1 MEHHLLWV
9 TATEC
14 VAVDAV
20 ITHQIIQNNWFFVEV
35 GKVALID
42 TNDVPLLVSRLNK
55 AIDKMRVNGLVTD
68 VNVERFPLGPFALLF
83 GVECDCNVRLLA
95 VVEHFA
101 PLFFV
106 KTNIRFAI
114 HLYALTIATHLRV
127 ATLHALYVRAEV
139 KRCDVVGNGN
149 IGVVG
154 ENSGYLVA

>member
-1 MEHHLLWV
+1 MEHHLLRV
-9 TATEC
+9 SATEC

-20 ITHQIIQNNWFFVEV
+20 VAHQIIQNNWFLVKV
-35 GKVALID
+35 GEVALID
-42 TNDVPLLVSRLNK
+42 TYDVPLLVSRLNK

-68 VNVERFPLGPFALLF
+68 VNVERLPLGPLALLF

-95 VVEHFA
+95 VGEHFA
-101 PLFFV
+101 PLLLF

-114 HLYALTIATHLRV
+114 HLYTLTIATHLRV

-139 KRCDVVGNGN
+139 KRCDVAGYGN

-154 ENSGYLVA
+154 ENSGYLVV